1 MPDQDDDEEER
12 IRAFAYRIW
21 EEEGRPLGEADR
33 HWEMARKAIEAEDAE
48 RRRIAVGIGNPGEGA
63 EKPEP
68 GA

>member
-1 MPDQDDDEEER
+1 MPDQDDEEER

-33 HWEMARKAIEAEDAE
+33 HWQMARDAIEAENIE
-48 RRRIAVGIGNPGEGA
+48 RRRIASGVDNPGE
-63 EKPEP
+63 ESTKPSP